1 MPLPKL
7 VVPEYE
13 CELPSTGEKVKYRPF
28 LVKEEKILLMAMES
42 NNEKDMMNAVKTII
56 RNCTSIKRKIDVLPT
71 FDIEFLFLRI
81 RAKSAG
87 EEADVIITAPDD
99 GETEIKI
106 KVPLE
111 EVVCEKPEGHDPKIM
126 LDDDTGVVMSY
137 PSLDTFVKENI
148 SGTTQTES
156 DSINQVF
163 SIAAG
168 CISQIFQ
175 GEEVWEAK
183 DCTKKELTEFLESL
197 TNDQFIKLQ
206 SFFETMPKL
215 QWKSEVTNPDTGVT
229 SEVVL
234 EGLSSFF
241 G

>member
-1 MPLPKL
+1 MPLPKF
-7 VVPEYE
+7 VVTEYE
-13 CELPSTGEKVKYRPF
+13 CQLPSTGGRETYRPF

-42 NNEKDMMNAVKTII
+42 NSEKDMMNAVKSII
-56 RNCTSIKRKIDVLPT
+56 RNCTSIKRKIDNLPT
-71 FDIEFLFLRI
+71 FDIEYLFLRI

-99 GETEIKI
+99 GVTEIKI

-126 LDDDTGVVMSY
+126 LDDDTGVVMTY

-148 SGTTQTES
+148 SGEGTTQS
-156 DSINQVF
+156 DSVDAVF

-175 GEEVWEAK
+175 GEEVWETK
-183 DCTKKELTEFLESL
+183 DCTKKEVTEFLESL
-197 TNDQFIKLQ
+197 TNDQFMKLQ

-215 QWKSEVTNPDTGVT
+215 QWKTEVTNPETKVK

-234 EGLSSFF
+234 EGLASFF

>member
-42 NNEKDMMNAVKTII
+42 NSEKDMMNAVKSII
-56 RNCTSIKRKIDVLPT
+56 RNCTSIKRKIDALPT

-111 EVVCEKPEGHDPKIM
+111 EVACEKPEGHNPKIM
-126 LDDDTGVVMSY
+126 LDDDTGNRVSY
-137 PSLDTFVKENI
+137 YDEIVSPKMTIYKLEKNGKKDNKWSTSITGRWEIENALPYNI
-148 SGTTQTES
+148 SPYQ
-156 DSINQVF
+156 
-163 SIAAG
+163 
-168 CISQIFQ
+168 
-175 GEEVWEAK
+175 
-183 DCTKKELTEFLESL
+183 
-197 TNDQFIKLQ
+197 
-206 SFFETMPKL
+206 
-215 QWKSEVTNPDTGVT
+215 
-229 SEVVL
+229 
-234 EGLSSFF
+234 LSSARTQLLKTRISFKVERYRF
-241 G
+241 VRGGAFNLAAEVLGNVSRFDD